1 MPLTLLECDIP
12 IPEREK
18 HTYIKKSGE
27 CIVPMCNV
35 QTTPGDLTER
45 GCTYAGCMGVVG
57 GPVKDVIHL
66 VHGPI
71 GCAFYTWGG
80 GRRQNLS
87 DNTEFHRKY
96 CFSTNMQEAN
106 IIFGGEQKLH
116 KAILESYERFPDV
129 NGVFVYAT
137 CVIGLIGDDI
147 NNICKQAS
155 KEIGVP
161 VIPFSCE
168 GFRGVSQSLGHH
180 IANDVI
186 FERIVGTKEPEE
198 VTPYDINII
207 GDYNIQGDLWI
218 IAPLFEAMGLRILC
232 TFTGNAS
239 IDDLAMAHRAK
250 LNVMHCQRSTP
261 YICQLMEEKYELPY
275 MPVSLFG
282 VEQTSKALRDVAS
295 FFGLEEQAELV
306 IESEV
311 AKILPQMEYYKEKL
325 KGKRVFIYQ
334 GAPRAWHWIKL
345 MDELGMQVIGAAT
358 TFGHTD
364 DYEKI
369 IDRIG
374 DGALVID
381 NPNSVELKEIL
392 VKYKPDLFISGLKE
406 KFLAYKLGVPFVNG
420 HAYENGPYAVYSGF
434 VNFARDM
441 DMTINHPAW
450 KLIEGRT

>member
-27 CIVPMCNV
+27 CIIPMCNV

-45 GCTYAGCMGVVG
+45 GC
-57 GPVKDVIHL
+57 

-71 GCAFYTWGG
+71 GCAYYTWGG

-87 DNTEFHRKY
+87 DNPEFHRKY
-96 CFSTNMQEAN
+96 CFSTSMQEAN

-116 KAILESYERFPDV
+116 KAILEAYERFPDV
-129 NGVFVYAT
+129 NGV
-137 CVIGLIGDDI
+137 L
-147 NNICKQAS
+147 
-155 KEIGVP
+155 
-161 VIPFSCE
+161 

-186 FERIVGTKEPEE
+186 FERIIGTKEPDE

-207 GDYNIQGDLWI
+207 GEYNIQGDLWI

-232 TFTGNAS
+232 TFTGNSS

-295 FFGLEEQAELV
+295 FFGLEEQAEMV
-306 IESEV
+306 IESEI
-311 AKILPQMEYYKEKL
+311 AKILPQIEYYKEKL

-369 IDRIG
+369 IERIG
-374 DGALVID
+374 DGAIVID
-381 NPNSVELKEIL
+381 NPNSVELKEML